1 MFIVDKLPKS
11 ITAES
16 YRSLRTNI
24 QYSSID
30 KQVKTLVVTSS
41 NAGEGKS
48 TVAGNLAYTFFQNG
62 KRVLIIDCDLR
73 NPSLHRKFN
82 VSNEEGLTDVLVGT
96 SKLNNVMKKVDDN
109 LYLLTTGTLP
119 PNPAEIIGS
128 NTMENFLEQC
138 KINFDYI
145 ILDTPPI
152 LPVTDSKLLA
162 IKADATVVV
171 VRSEVSKSKHVSQAF
186 KELEKVNA
194 NIIGT
199 ILNDVEMYSEKLY
212 YDYSNKSK
220 KSKFINLRNV
230 IKI

>member
-1 MFIVDKLPKS
+1 MLIVDKLPKS

-73 NPSLHRKFN
+73 KPSLHRKFN

>member
-1 MFIVDKLPKS
+1 M
-11 ITAES
+11 
-16 YRSLRTNI
+16 
-24 QYSSID
+24 
-30 KQVKTLVVTSS
+30 
-41 NAGEGKS
+41 
-48 TVAGNLAYTFFQNG
+48 LAYTFFQNG

-73 NPSLHRKFN
+73 KPSLHRKFN

-96 SKLNNVMKKVDDN
+96 SKLNNVMKKIDDN

-171 VRSEVSKSKHVSQAF
+171 VRSEISKSKHVSQAF

>member
-48 TVAGNLAYTFFQNG
+48 TVAGNLAYTFFQSG

-73 NPSLHRKFN
+73 KPSLHRKFN
-82 VSNEEGLTDVLVGT
+82 VSNEVGLTDVLVGT
-96 SKLNNVMKKVDDN
+96 SELNKVMKKIDDN

-128 NTMENFLEQC
+128 NTMENFLDEC

-162 IKADATVVV
+162 IKADATVLV
-171 VRSEVSKSKHVSQAF
+171 VRSEISKLKHVSQAF
-186 KELEKVNA
+186 KELGKVNA
-194 NIIGT
+194 NVIGT
-199 ILNDVEMYSEKLY
+199 ILNDVEMHSERLY
-212 YDYSNKSK
+212 YDNSTKSK
-220 KSKFINLRNV
+220 KSKIYILRKL

>member
-73 NPSLHRKFN
+73 KPSLHRKFN

-96 SKLNNVMKKVDDN
+96 SKLNNVMKKIDDN

-152 LPVTDSKLLA
+152 LPVTDSELLA

>member
-73 NPSLHRKFN
+73 KPSLHRKFN

-96 SKLNNVMKKVDDN
+96 SKLNNVMKKIDDN

-171 VRSEVSKSKHVSQAF
+171 VRSEVSKSKHVSQAL

>member
-48 TVAGNLAYTFFQNG
+48 TVAGNLAYTFFQSG

-73 NPSLHRKFN
+73 KPSLHRKFN
-82 VSNEEGLTDVLVGT
+82 VSNEVGLRDVLVGT
-96 SKLNNVMKKVDDN
+96 SELNKVMKKIDDN

-128 NTMENFLEQC
+128 NTMENFLDEC

-162 IKADATVVV
+162 IKADATVLV
-171 VRSEVSKSKHVSQAF
+171 VRSEISKLKHVSQAF
-186 KELEKVNA
+186 KELGKVNA
-194 NIIGT
+194 NVIGT
-199 ILNDVEMYSEKLY
+199 ILNDVEVHSERLY
-212 YDYSNKSK
+212 YNNSTKSK
-220 KSKFINLRNV
+220 KSKIYSLRKL